1 MSTSASLNTAY
12 RLVRR
17 ADAQWVPVP
26 ETATGHGAA
35 RAGAQLVA
43 HLLLAALPLVANA
56 GPPGAGTLP
65 TGGTLAAGQAS
76 WQTQGSTLTVNQASQ
91 RAVIDWQRFDLG
103 SQASVVF
110 NQAAGRNAATLNR
123 VLGNQPSQ
131 ILGRIQAPGQVFIS
145 NPSGVI
151 FGSSA
156 RVDVGGLV
164 ATTMSTS
171 NADFMAGNGLWQ
183 RQGSTGA
190 VVNQGTLTAAD
201 GGYVALLAP
210 EVRNEG
216 VVLARAGT
224 VALAAGESVRL
235 DFDGPGLASVLVTP
249 AALKT
254 LVDNRQALLAPEGVV
269 ILSARSAESLR
280 SGVVNQAGL
289 IDASSLVSRG
299 GRVLLE
305 GDNLTLAAGSRIDA
319 TGATG
324 GGTVHVGGGW
334 QGSGPLAGAT
344 TVVMAEGASID
355 ASATRRGDGGEVVLW
370 SDVARNGTRT
380 AVQGRISARA
390 GAEGGDGGRV
400 ETSGHTLDI
409 RGATVDASSAK
420 GRGGRW
426 LLDPTDLTI
435 DAAQAATI
443 VTALEGGTD
452 TTVQTV
458 AGGSDAGHLTVGS
471 GIRWSSSA
479 DLTLQADGDI
489 FVRAPILAEHANAV
503 LTFQYGQGAVAAGNT
518 ADYHVLAPIGLNGGP
533 NFVTQ
538 RGSDGS
544 VITHTVIN
552 AVGTE
557 NDSGGQTLQGMR
569 GNLAGHY
576 VLGASLNIGHVSGWN
591 SGAGFTPVGDNSTP
605 FTGSFDGL
613 GNTLIGLTI
622 NRPSAEYQGLFG
634 KTQDASIR
642 NLGLADVSITASARG
657 GALAGV
663 VGANTQVSTVY
674 ATGTVAGGSML
685 GGLAGSLSSGVVVSD
700 SYLSVNVGASGGWAG
715 GLTGDQ
721 SGATVQRVFSTGS
734 VSGSFNAGGL
744 LGGKNGTVTNSF
756 TTGSLYGYNFGG
768 SETNS
773 GTRSASQLKQA
784 STFASYDLANV
795 WTIYEGRTTPLL
807 NAFLTPVTVTAA
819 AQKTYDGTLD
829 AVLADATLSSE
840 GLRNQL
846 QGTLVYGGGA
856 NSANAGSY
864 ASTTASGLYSGQ
876 QGVRISYAPVG
887 TLTIDPKALTV
898 VGAAAANKVYDR
910 STDATVSGTLQGV
923 VGSDAVSLQ
932 ASASFADKNVGTAK
946 PVTAT
951 FTLDGAA
958 AGNYT
963 VAQPTGLTADITPAQ
978 LTVSGVTAAN
988 KVYDRETVASVSG
1001 GTLSG
1006 VLGGDTVT
1014 LAAGSG
1020 SFADKNVGTGK
1031 AVTAGFSLA
1040 GADAANYVV
1049 APVTGL
1055 TADITPATVALAS
1068 TSVGSKVYDGQTA
1081 ATLSGG
1087 ALTGVLG
1094 SDAVTLQA
1102 SQVSFLDANVGTAKP
1117 VTAQLSLAGA
1127 DAGNYVLAAGAADAL
1142 TGDITRLGSV
1152 SWVGGSRGSW
1162 FDASNWAG
1170 GAVPI
1175 RDNVANVVIPQ
1186 GTLVTVADGAAADAP
1201 MLASLT
1207 GAGSVSVARQALSAS
1222 GAISLAS
1229 LAVGAGGELA
1239 AGSLTVPSLT
1249 QTGGRISV
1257 NGALTVNG
1265 QFAQV
1270 DGQLRAGGAASV
1282 TQAAGDLSV
1291 RHLVAGSLV
1300 LRANDGALTLG
1311 NVGSVAD
1318 ARLHAA
1324 ADITQTDGG
1333 SLTVLG
1339 ALDAT
1344 AGGDVRLAQARNMV
1358 VGTVAVQGRHVQL
1371 VQAIDDLVLGNV
1383 VASGDL
1389 AATAA
1394 TGHLRQATDTTLSV
1408 TGSTTAVASQG
1419 SVYLMN
1425 ESNRLVGTVSARGQD
1440 VGLTQGAAPLVLGTV
1455 TAGANLAVKS
1465 GGTVTQVG
1473 ALTVGERTSLDAVG
1487 QDVRL
1492 DRRDN
1497 DFTGAVTARTGA
1509 LTLVDG
1515 SGGLQL
1521 GGVQTSG
1528 ATLVESYGGPISQ
1541 TSSFATTSGLL
1552 SVFNAW
1558 QDGSYTS
1565 VSLNTEAA
1573 VQINGQV
1580 ASTAGAGVSAGI
1592 ARALSALSWSALPTS
1607 LAAAQDT
1614 ARPADQKLTLPATV
1628 PVKAE

>member
-1 MSTSASLNTAY
+1 MKSSASLNTAY

-35 RAGAQLVA
+35 RAGAVMVA

-56 GPPGAGTLP
+56 GPPGATTLP
-65 TGGTLAAGQAS
+65 SGGSLAAGQAS
-76 WQTQGSTLTVNQASQ
+76 WQAQGSTLTVNQASQ

-123 VLGNQPSQ
+123 VLGQQPSQ

-145 NPSGVI
+145 NPAGVI
-151 FGSSA
+151 FGAGAS
-156 RVDVGGLV
+156 VDVGGLV
-164 ATTMSTS
+164 GTTMSIS
-171 NADFMAGNGLWQ
+171 NADFMAGNGVWQ

-224 VALAAGESVRL
+224 VALAAGESIRL
-235 DFDGPGLASVLVTP
+235 DFDGPGLSSVLVTP
-249 AALKT
+249 AAIKT
-254 LVDNRQALLAPEGVV
+254 LVDNRQAVLAPEGLV

-280 SGVVNQAGL
+280 SGVVNQAGVV
-289 IDASSLVSRG
+289 DASSLVSRG
-299 GRVLLE
+299 GRVMLE
-305 GDNLTLAAGSRIDA
+305 GDSIALTAGSRIDA

-324 GGTVHVGGGW
+324 GGSVHVGGGW

-370 SDVARNGTRT
+370 SDVGRAGTRT
-380 AVQGRISARA
+380 EAHGHISARG

-452 TTVQTV
+452 TAVQT
-458 AGGSDAGHLTVGS
+458 ANGSVIVDS
-471 GIRWSSSA
+471 GIRWTSSA
-479 DLTLQADGDI
+479 DLTLDAAADI
-489 FVRAPILAEHANAV
+489 HVRAPILAEHANAV
-503 LTFQYGQGAVAAGNT
+503 LTFKYGQGAVAAGNT

-533 NFVTQ
+533 NFVTLK
-538 RGSDGS
+538 GSDGTP
-544 VITHTVIN
+544 ITHTVIN
-552 AVGTE
+552 AVGLE
-557 NDSGGQTLQGMR
+557 NDSGGLTLQGMR

-576 VLGASLNIGHVSGWN
+576 VLGSSLNIGHVAGWN

-605 FTGSFDGL
+605 FTGTFDGL

-634 KTQDASIR
+634 RTQDASIR

-685 GGLAGSLSSGVVVSD
+685 GGLAGALSSGVVVSD
-700 SYLSVNVGASGGWAG
+700 SYLNVNVNASGGWAG
-715 GLTGDQ
+715 GLAGDQ

-734 VSGSFNAGGL
+734 VSGGFNTGGL
-744 LGGKNGTVTNSF
+744 LGGKNGTVANSF

-768 SETNS
+768 TETNS

-795 WTIYEGRTTPLL
+795 WTIYEGQTTPLL

-819 AQKTYDGTLD
+819 AQKTYDGTLN
-829 AVLADATLSSE
+829 AVLADATLSVP
-840 GLRNQL
+840 GLANQL

-856 NSANAGSY
+856 NSVNAGSY

-898 VGAAAANKVYDR
+898 AGAAAVNKVYDR
-910 STDATVSGTLQGV
+910 STTATVGGTLQGV
-923 VGSDAVSLQ
+923 VGSDDVSLV
-932 ASASFADKNVGTAK
+932 AAASFADKNVGTAK
-946 PVTAT
+946 PVTAS
-951 FTLDGAA
+951 FSLGGAA

-963 VAQPTGLTADITPAQ
+963 VSQPTGLSADITPAT
-978 LTVSGVTAAN
+978 LTVSGAVAAS
-988 KVYDRETVASVSG
+988 KVYDRETLATVSG

-1006 VLGGDTVT
+1006 VLGSDEVA
-1014 LAAGSG
+1014 LANGSAN
-1020 SFADKNVGTGK
+1020 FADKNVGTAK
-1031 AVTAGFSLA
+1031 PVTASFGLT
-1040 GADAANYVV
+1040 GADAANYQVS
-1049 APVTGL
+1049 AVTGL
-1055 TADITPATVALAS
+1055 SADITPATVALTS
-1068 TSVGSKVYDGQTA
+1068 RSVGSKVYDGQTT
-1081 ATLSGG
+1081 ATLTGG

-1094 SDAVTLQA
+1094 TDNVALQA
-1102 SQVSFLDANVGTAKP
+1102 SQAHFADAHVGTGKP
-1117 VTAQLSLAGA
+1117 VTAQLALTGA
-1127 DAGNYVLAAGAADAL
+1127 DAGNYVLAAGAADGL
-1142 TGDITRLGSV
+1142 TGDITRLNSV

-1186 GTLVTVADGAAADAP
+1186 GTLVTVADGVAADAP

-1207 GAGSVSVARQALSAS
+1207 GAGGVSIARQALSAS
-1222 GAISLAS
+1222 GALSLAS
-1229 LAVGAGGELA
+1229 VAVGSGGELA
-1239 AGSLTVPSLT
+1239 VGSLTAPQLT

-1257 NGALTVNG
+1257 AGALTVDG
-1265 QFAQV
+1265 RFVQT
-1270 DGQLRAGGAASV
+1270 DGQLRVGGAAAV
-1282 TQAAGDLSV
+1282 TQAAGDLQV
-1291 RHLVAGSLV
+1291 RHLVANSLA
-1300 LRANDGALTLG
+1300 LTANDGALSLG

-1318 ARLHAA
+1318 ARLHAGG
-1324 ADITQTDGG
+1324 DITQAEGG

-1358 VGTVAVQGRHVQL
+1358 VGTVAVQGHHVQL

-1383 VASGDL
+1383 VASGDF

-1394 TGHLRQATDTTLSV
+1394 TGHLRQAADTTLSV
-1408 TGSTTAVASQG
+1408 TGGTTAVATQG

-1425 ESNRLVGTVSARGQD
+1425 EGNRLVGAVSARGQD
-1440 VGLTQGAAPLVLGTV
+1440 VGLTQGAAPLVLGSVAASGNLAIKSGGNVSQTGAV
-1455 TAGANLAVKS
+1455 TAGA
-1465 GGTVTQVG
+1465 
-1473 ALTVGERTSLDAVG
+1473 RTSLDAIG
-1487 QDVRL
+1487 HDVLL

-1497 DFTGAVTARTGA
+1497 DFGGAVTARTAA

-1528 ATLVESYGGPISQ
+1528 ATRVESFGGPITQ

-1558 QDGSYTS
+1558 QDGAYTT

-1580 ASTAGAGVSAGI
+1580 ASTASVSISAGI
-1592 ARALSALSWSALPTS
+1592 ARALSALSWASLPTT
-1607 LAAAQDT
+1607 LAAANDT
-1614 ARPADQKLTLPATV
+1614 ARPADRQLALPASV
-1628 PVKAE
+1628 PVKPE